1 MFSNRVSH
9 FFNLKG
15 PSVTID
21 TGCSAS
27 LAALHLA
34 IQSIRNGE
42 SEISIVGAS
51 ALMLNPNMFIVLCR
65 IGVLSP
71 EGKSFSLDARAD
83 GYGRG
88 EGTAALI
95 LKTLSAAER
104 DGDFIHAVLRESS
117 MNQDGRTATITS
129 PSGDVQQEL
138 IRECY
143 RKAGLEMSSTCY
155 VEGHFTGTIADVIE
169 AEAVASTIAEARAP
183 LPLYV
188 GTIKPN
194 IGHTEPVSGIASII
208 KVALMLR
215 HKLIPPN
222 AHFETPNPR
231 IPFSRWNLHVPIS
244 LLSCPDDVLRASVN
258 NFGYGGTNVHV
269 IMEAYH
275 NEKNRAHTNVVNS
288 TCKDGVQ
295 ARIAP
300 SYVYVVSSKEE
311 SGTQAMSQALAKH
324 IKTAEGNDSY
334 APALAYTLAE
344 RRSRFPYTAAVR
356 ARSLDQL
363 AARFEDPHIRIRKA
377 TTDRCRVGF
386 VFNGQGGQ
394 WHAMG
399 RGLINTYPK
408 YREAMQRADRILQH
422 RYSASWSLMEEMM
435 RDEATSRI
443 HEISLSPVISV
454 ALQLCLVDLLRAWN
468 CFPSAVV
475 SHSSGEIAA
484 AYAACVV
491 SFEEALGIAYHRGQL
506 SEKYQNIHALHGGM
520 LAVRLGVEEVEEY
533 IAEVPEAAD
542 DRVVRRLS
550 SQSLGSQSHESCLV
564 FTSASKHG
572 GSVSHRCS
580 TRGWTAGY
588 TVRTDPAN
596 VTRIDASISIVLA
609 AIHRSSRQYARRCMW
624 TGYGGLSPDTRP
636 GQPDTQTS
644 ANAPARHAFLR
655 LEPPIEISSRAKDSC
670 RSSSSQVPVA
680 RTPRFAGT
688 WLQSSA
694 TDFQEH
700 PAR

>member
-1 MFSNRVSH
+1 
-9 FFNLKG
+9 
-15 PSVTID
+15 
-21 TGCSAS
+21 
-27 LAALHLA
+27 
-34 IQSIRNGE
+34 
-42 SEISIVGAS
+42 
-51 ALMLNPNMFIVLCR
+51 
-65 IGVLSP
+65 
-71 EGKSFSLDARAD
+71 
-83 GYGRG
+83 
-88 EGTAALI
+88 
-95 LKTLSAAER
+95 
-104 DGDFIHAVLRESS
+104 
-117 MNQDGRTATITS
+117 
-129 PSGDVQQEL
+129 
-138 IRECY
+138 
-143 RKAGLEMSSTCY
+143 
-155 VEGHFTGTIADVIE
+155 
-169 AEAVASTIAEARAP
+169 
-183 LPLYV
+183 
-188 GTIKPN
+188 
-194 IGHTEPVSGIASII
+194 
-208 KVALMLR
+208 
-215 HKLIPPN
+215 
-222 AHFETPNPR
+222 
-231 IPFSRWNLHVPIS
+231 
-244 LLSCPDDVLRASVN
+244 
-258 NFGYGGTNVHV
+258 
-269 IMEAYH
+269 MEAYH

-542 DRVVRRLS
+542 DRVVIACINSPSSVTLSGDMDVLLKIATLLEDDAVVFRKLNVGCAYHSSHMLHMAADYEAAIKLVLS
-550 SQSLGSQSHESCLV
+550 SPTSSDGRVAQVPFASPVTGNIVSDAFLPNHWVRNLTNPVLFSQALQSMVDQCHIDVLLEVGPQATLSGPIRQTLRESTPQYLSCLRQSIEAVDSMQDVACGLVMAGYPLILDQVNLIPKHQRMHLPDMPSYAWNHRSRYLLEPRTAADHRHPKFPSHELLGLLV
-564 FTSASKHG
+564 PGCNPLQPTFRNILRAEDVPWLADHQLQLETVLPA
-572 GSVSHRCS
+572 
-580 TRGWTAGY
+580 AGY
-588 TVRTDPAN
+588 VSMAIEALYFVN
-596 VTRIDASISIVLA
+596 HA
-609 AIHRSSRQYARRCMW
+609 A
-624 TGYGGLSPDTRP
+624 G
-636 GQPDTQTS
+636 
-644 ANAPARHAFLR
+644 
-655 LEPPIEISSRAKDSC
+655 C
-670 RSSSSQVPVA
+670 R
-680 RTPRFAGT
+680 
-688 WLQSSA
+688 
-694 TDFQEH
+694 
-700 PAR
+700 